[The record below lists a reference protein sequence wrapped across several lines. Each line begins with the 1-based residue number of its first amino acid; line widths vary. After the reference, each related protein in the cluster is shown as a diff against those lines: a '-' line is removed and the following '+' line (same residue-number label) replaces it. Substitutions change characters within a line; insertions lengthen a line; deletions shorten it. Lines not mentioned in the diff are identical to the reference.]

1 MTRFNYL
8 FILLLLLISTQCSE
22 EATDVQGEIIIKYGM
37 ECGWCAGQ
45 EYLTVTKTKI
55 IYQRIIPCGENEGT
69 STDEKV
75 MDPFTWEVLK
85 SSFDHSLF
93 LTLEYNECNVCVDG
107 CDEIIEI
114 TDDESVHMIRYTPSE
129 EVVEVQQLR
138 EFLEEMMEEMRE
150 EG

>member
-8 FILLLLLISTQCSE
+8 FILLPLLIFTQCSE

-45 EYLTVTKTKI
+45 EYLTVSKAKI
-55 IYQRIIPCGENEGT
+55 IYQRIIPCGENEGA
-69 STDEKV
+69 STDEKM
-75 MDPFTWEVLK
+75 MDPYTWEVLK

-93 LTLEYNECNVCVDG
+93 ITLEYDECNVCVDG

-114 TDDESVHMIRYTPSE
+114 TDGESVHMIRYTPSE
-129 EVVEVQQLR
+129 EVPEVQQLR
-138 EFLEEMMEEMRE
+138 EFLEEMMEEIRE
-150 EG
+150 GG